1 MAKQNIILK
10 SPEVVEKP
18 RKKDKTQSNDSDKQ
32 ASKNLKLNWLNN
44 SKYMFFQSLI
54 FALFWYK
61 WLYLDLS
68 KHSDS
73 YESLHNVDNIVKFS
87 DRYKNKHFKFEPN
100 VMLSYQNS
108 TMDNDSD
115 KAKPLIISESN
126 SKLFNLLLFVI
137 EFYPIYLLIWLNNYD
152 NLISR
157 FTSEYK

>member
-18 RKKDKTQSNDSDKQ
+18 RKDKTQSNDSDKQ
-32 ASKNLKLNWLNN
+32 ASKNLKLNWLSN
-44 SKYMFFQSLI
+44 SKFMFFQSLI

-108 TMDNDSD
+108 TMDNDND
-115 KAKPLIISESN
+115 KARPLIISESN
-126 SKLFNLLLFVI
+126 SKLSNLLLFVI
-137 EFYPIYLLIWLNNYD
+137 EIYPIYLLIWFNNFD
-152 NLISR
+152 NLVSR
-157 FTSEYK
+157 FTSECK